1 VAGATFIVGSL
12 LLKET
17 RSVLIW
23 EEMEGDERLTK
34 SDSLAT

>member
-17 RSVLIW
+17 RHVLIW
-23 EEMEGDERLTK
+23 EETET
-34 SDSLAT
+34 DSEQLKPNS